1 MRHSVFQV
9 ILLVQVGKVT
19 GQAPSVK
26 SDYKRLELFHTLHV
40 VTLIH
45 NPHVVK
51 YIIIDSDYLK
61 TFTESGQCTVVVA
74 V

>member
-51 YIIIDSDYLK
+51 YIISSDYLR